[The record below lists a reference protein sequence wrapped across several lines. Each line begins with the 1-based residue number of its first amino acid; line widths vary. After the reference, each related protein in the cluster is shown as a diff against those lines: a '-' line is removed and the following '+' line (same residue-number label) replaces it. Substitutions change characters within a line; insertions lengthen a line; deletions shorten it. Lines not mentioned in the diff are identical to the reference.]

1 VWGVGGEEARI
12 IYNLTTGRRKVN
24 KRGVERVE
32 VLVVVDTPWQGDF
45 GGIGFL
51 QGRKE
56 GDIFKRSRR
65 RL

>member
-1 VWGVGGEEARI
+1 
-12 IYNLTTGRRKVN
+12 VN